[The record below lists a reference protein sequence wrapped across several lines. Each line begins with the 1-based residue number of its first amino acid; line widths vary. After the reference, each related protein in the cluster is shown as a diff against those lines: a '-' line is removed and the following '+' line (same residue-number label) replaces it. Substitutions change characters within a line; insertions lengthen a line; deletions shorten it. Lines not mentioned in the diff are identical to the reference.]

1 MKAAIKAFLC
11 FHLALAAHAQEFDR
25 RALFT
30 SVSTPR
36 WELTSTGFFSNISPS
51 RQWYAATE
59 LGLSYRTS
67 LLQIGMTANFNQSQ
81 NFTFLPPRLIIRV
94 EDSNTEFS
102 NDTRFRARPDQYEMN
117 QPFTCFAQLNA
128 KQWSLFGSIATL
140 MQRSSI
146 ELPTPNVIGDS
157 LVFINWEAIN
167 ASNTSFIAAM
177 IAGGRWKQVMVKA
190 GALNIPVKSFGDKN
204 FKYEY
209 HPEIAPLLSLELRY
223 KAGQILAFTDSKSLS
238 LELASW
244 LDAFKF
250 PQGKSIDTQIGYQ
263 AGLEKFSFHAIR
275 LKLSFPVT
283 EKLQGS
289 LGYSTVWSG
298 RSMTNNRAF
307 KDWQQSNVFGA
318 MRPLNYA
325 LPHQSIFVGLKLELD
340 KKSRRWPLQVVQLKL
355 LQRQIYRAKRAFYS
369 NNPIGTIE
377 LYNQQRQ
384 PAKVQIALETSGGTG
399 IYRSEVFTIN
409 PGETKSQPF
418 YLYLQDT
425 GNDEVES
432 FEQLTIAA
440 AIENQSQILTSMPIT
455 VFGKNAWGGDTWE
468 LKYFVAPDDPE
479 IKKHAKQLYLRAFS
493 NSS

>member
-1 MKAAIKAFLC
+1 M
-11 FHLALAAHAQEFDR
+11 
-25 RALFT
+25 
-30 SVSTPR
+30 P
-36 WELTSTGFFSNISPS
+36 
-51 RQWYAATE
+51 
-59 LGLSYRTS
+59 
-67 LLQIGMTANFNQSQ
+67 
-81 NFTFLPPRLIIRV
+81 
-94 EDSNTEFS
+94 
-102 NDTRFRARPDQYEMN
+102 
-117 QPFTCFAQLNA
+117 
-128 KQWSLFGSIATL
+128 
-140 MQRSSI
+140 
-146 ELPTPNVIGDS
+146 
-157 LVFINWEAIN
+157 
-167 ASNTSFIAAM
+167 
-177 IAGGRWKQVMVKA
+177 
-190 GALNIPVKSFGDKN
+190 FGDKN

-493 NSS
+493 ASSLPGAPRAKFLCLKAFIDALGKNVIYIPDPTTTMSIDQVQYPVETLSKGGGDCEDLVVFLASSAMAVGIQTAVIDVRPKLAENISFPTAEPGSVGHVFLLVDTGIAAEFVSELGLSDLQGVTRKNALGKNTIWIPIETTKLASGFETAFQEGVRQYYREVIENDGVTKGLVHVYDF